1 MIKPTEIKQK
11 ATNKYNSYLQSVV
24 EGIPFIP
31 IPIAGNKRPDSDPVK
46 FEAELTELISHSKE
60 KKGFGYVIEY
70 QTVKTKL
77 MGTQGLPASIV
88 FQTESDFLKFI
99 GKEKETAKFK
109 KDTAT
114 ILTVFPEL
122 KEWIL
127 KYPQKVIDNDWDGL
141 LKVCTYF
148 KHNPTPHLYI
158 RELPIQVHTKFIERN
173 HAVIRELLDIIIANY
188 VNTDEKRFEPHFNLK
203 YDEPDVRFR
212 ILDHS
217 LSQRLFCGLSDLNI
231 PVSQFRNLNLPIKTV
246 YVVENKINM
255 LSFPLIDKS
264 IVIWGEGFSVDK
276 VKETQWLSDKEIYY
290 WGDLDA
296 HGFQILSEI
305 RSHYGQ
311 VKSFLMDRATF
322 EAFYEGDTG
331 KPTNVEKDLCL
342 TPDENEMFQY
352 LKSNN
357 LRLEQEKIPYDF
369 AYQRIPKQN

>member
-1 MIKPTEIKQK
+1 
-11 ATNKYNSYLQSVV
+11 
-24 EGIPFIP
+24 
-31 IPIAGNKRPDSDPVK
+31 
-46 FEAELTELISHSKE
+46 
-60 KKGFGYVIEY
+60 
-70 QTVKTKL
+70 
-77 MGTQGLPASIV
+77 
-88 FQTESDFLKFI
+88 
-99 GKEKETAKFK
+99 
-109 KDTAT
+109 
-114 ILTVFPEL
+114 
-122 KEWIL
+122 
-127 KYPQKVIDNDWDGL
+127 
-141 LKVCTYF
+141 
-148 KHNPTPHLYI
+148 
-158 RELPIQVHTKFIERN
+158 
-173 HAVIRELLDIIIANY
+173 
-188 VNTDEKRFEPHFNLK
+188 
-203 YDEPDVRFR
+203 
-212 ILDHS
+212 
-217 LSQRLFCGLSDLNI
+217 LNI